1 MPTGMTVLSRRVG
14 RPVHFTRAQPCLG
27 FDSMAGGRGKPG
39 GLLSVLF
46 LSVLFRLSS
55 CAALVIR
62 EQCGGRLPSWK
73 PSALDAR
80 SSGRPSSKSESLF
93 FHPDL
98 SAALLKDAEE
108 NPDEENRAA
117 RIARVGAQS
126 RSGNSQERTAA
137 RTPGRPDGRGVH
149 TPSDFPRPYTYPWR
163 RTAAQAFP
171 SEQSFLPVNFSF
183 FSAVPP
189 LLRSQS
195 VPRANGGEGVASQIS
210 GARLGGEMPA
220 FPRDAG
226 DRRRSLSASFPLFR
240 PEEREHKQDDGARPT
255 TPLFLFRPWRVVQ
268 KRDSRRH
275 PVFENH
281 AKPSLIPPYRREG
294 GTTLSGFHSLFSLS
308 STASASFSWPV
319 PASSLSIDKLGN
331 GRNRNVRRY
340 RRNCGRTDGEE
351 PASLCA
357 SFVLSKRNRS
367 LCRPV
372 DNLASSAL
380 FASSRLLSSQW
391 TSASRR
397 DSRRTAGTQPRV
409 QSPLRRRSRAKD
421 DLVVLRERRTDTAL
435 VRGGKTPNSAVAK
448 KRRTLSGG
456 ERKNGESL
464 ISSPARRRSSVAPR
478 ETPKRR
484 KADNC
489 SQSGRRTRGPLS
501 RPVEGEEEDEEGC
514 EEDFAQEGEAEEHG
528 SEKSYLFDDAEPL
541 LSGDSLTLEEAK
553 ERSHILESLEAGRR
567 QMEKEGKSLRDF
579 GNPEK
584 DETDRQ
590 SWLRPAPWS
599 TLAGDKR
606 DKARPSEPEDEDEVD
621 FDDDEDGLLHH
632 VRQVERVSDKEVTR
646 ETEEE
651 TGSSEVAFRLPTPH
665 LSSQKLVRR
674 EGRVPCVCLLGRPN
688 VGKSSLFNTLKDKE
702 DAAADAIVRDED
714 GTTRDRHYAF
724 SVWRGRPFIVVDT
737 GGLIFE
743 EDRYAAALY
752 AEEIRT
758 QVKYALEEA
767 TCAIFV
773 VDGRHGL
780 DGEDEVIAHFLR
792 RSKTPVVVCVNKTE
806 NVRSGLASA
815 QEFWK
820 LGLGQPFPCSAVE
833 GVGLPDLLDACF
845 QHFPAD
851 SKAPSPGAGGEKK
864 VKADE
869 KGETRAG
876 LSGRSTAESL
886 SSFALPTLARED
898 VNVAIVGRPNVGKS
912 QLLNRLL
919 GVSRSLVSPQAGTTR
934 DAVDELVQRDGRVY
948 RLVDTAGIRRARV
961 VKAQKGV
968 EFVMVKRAERALARC
983 DVCLLVCDAERGLV
997 KQDVL
1002 LAKKVEEEGRAAV
1015 IVMNK
1020 WDTVDAEA
1028 TAHHEVSAY
1037 IRSVFYPLRWASIVC
1052 VSALTGKNASRIW
1065 AAVND
1070 AFQQHRRRLGTGL
1083 LNFVLRDAL
1092 AVHPPPLFKG
1102 RKRGKIYVAQ
1112 QVSIQPPTIVV
1123 FCNKTEYF
1131 PEVYRLY
1138 LDFSTRTAFNFN
1150 FTPIKWLFREKK
1162 RRKLEKVTR
1171 SKSA

>member
-1 MPTGMTVLSRRVG
+1 
-14 RPVHFTRAQPCLG
+14 
-27 FDSMAGGRGKPG
+27 MAGGRWNPG
-39 GLLSVLF
+39 GLLLVLF
-46 LSVLFRLSS
+46 LSVFFSLSS
-55 CAALVIR
+55 CAALVRR

-73 PSALDAR
+73 PPALDAR
-80 SSGRPSSKSESLF
+80 ASGKPSSKSESLF

-98 SAALLKDAEE
+98 SAALLKEARE
-108 NPDEENRAA
+108 NPGEENRAT
-117 RIARVGAQS
+117 RTARVDTHTKS
-126 RSGNSQERTAA
+126 RKVQERTGA
-137 RTPGRPDGRGVH
+137 RTPGGPDWRGVQ
-149 TPSDFPRPYTYPWR
+149 TPSDFLRPFTHRWR

-171 SEQSFLPVNFSF
+171 TQKDFLPEKFSF
-183 FSAVPP
+183 FSSVSS
-189 LLRSQS
+189 LLRCQS

-210 GARLGGEMPA
+210 GARLGGEVPA
-220 FPRDAG
+220 FYRDAG
-226 DRRRSLSASFPLFR
+226 DRRRSLSDRFPPFR
-240 PEEREHKQDDGARPT
+240 PEEREHKQDGTRLT
-255 TPLFLFRPWRVVQ
+255 TPLFLFRPWQVVQ
-268 KRDSRRH
+268 NRDSRRH
-275 PVFENH
+275 LVFENH
-281 AKPSLIPPYRREG
+281 AKPFLTPPYRHEG

-308 STASASFSWPV
+308 SPVSASFSWPV
-319 PASSLSIDKLGN
+319 PASGLSIYELGN
-331 GRNRNVRRY
+331 GRNADVCRHSRR
-340 RRNCGRTDGEE
+340 CAETDVEAPG
-351 PASLCA
+351 SWCA
-357 SFVLSKRNRS
+357 SFVLSQKNRS
-367 LCRPV
+367 SLSRRTG
-372 DNLASSAL
+372 NLASSAL
-380 FASSRLLSSQW
+380 CASSRFQSSQW
-391 TSASRR
+391 TPASRR
-397 DSRRTAGTQPRV
+397 DSRRTAGTQPHV
-409 QSPLRRRSRAKD
+409 QRPLRRRSQAKD
-421 DLVVLRERRTDTAL
+421 GLVGLRERSTDTAL
-435 VRGGKTPNSAVAK
+435 LRGGKTPNPAVAK

-464 ISSPARRRSSVAPR
+464 ISSPARRRSSDAPK
-478 ETPKRR
+478 EKQERR
-484 KADNC
+484 KTDNS
-489 SQSGRRTRGPLS
+489 SQSGRLTRGPLS
-501 RPVEGEEEDEEGC
+501 DPEEGEEEDDEEGC
-514 EEDFAQEGEAEEHG
+514 EEDFEQQGEAEEHG
-528 SEKSYLFDDAEPL
+528 SEESDLFGDAESL
-541 LSGDSLTLEEAK
+541 LSGDSLTPDEAK
-553 ERSHILESLEAGRR
+553 ERAHILENLEAGRR

-590 SWLRPAPWS
+590 AWLRPAPWS
-599 TLAGDKR
+599 TSAGDKG
-606 DKARPSEPEDEDEVD
+606 DKARRFEPEDEDEVD
-621 FDDDEDGLLHH
+621 SNQDEGDLLYD
-632 VRQVERVSDKEVTR
+632 VRQAERTPDKELTR
-646 ETEEE
+646 DTEEE
-651 TGSSEVAFRLPTPH
+651 TGSSGVAFRLSTPH
-665 LSSQKLVRR
+665 RSSQKLVRR

-758 QVKYALEEA
+758 QVKCALEEA

-806 NVRSGLASA
+806 NVRSGIASA
-815 QEFWK
+815 QDFWK

-845 QHFPAD
+845 LHFPAD
-851 SKAPSPGAGGEKK
+851 SEAPSRGAGGKEK
-864 VKADE
+864 VKVDE
-869 KGETRAG
+869 KGDARAGLSGAG
-876 LSGRSTAESL
+876 LSGRSTAVSL

-934 DAVDELVQRDGRVY
+934 DAVDELVQRDGRLY

-997 KQDVL
+997 KQDIL
-1002 LAKKVEEEGRAAV
+1002 LAKKIEEEGRAAV

-1028 TAHHEVSAY
+1028 TAHHEVSTY

-1070 AFQQHRRRLGTGL
+1070 AFDQHRRRLGTGL

-1138 LDFSTRTAFNFN
+1138 LDFSTRTAFNFH

-1162 RRKLEKVTR
+1162 RRKFEKVTR
-1171 SKSA
+1171 SKPS